1 MSPVS
6 FIKTKTRQ
14 YGFSNL
20 LLLTLKRVGNLFGY
34 YHEVYYLYSKKLDSV
49 TPYKKSLPAD
59 FTVEKLSI
67 SDFQNAGRL
76 DLSAESLERYKDRF
90 LSGNYLV
97 YGIFLA
103 QTLVYYF
110 WLSFCEVELPF
121 PLSEYNNISLKPDQG
136 YLVDGFCLPEY
147 RGQGLH
153 AYMGVFLMNNLH
165 DLGKKEALTI
175 IKSENKAA
183 ISSQE
188 KIGFERTG
196 RIIFSGFGKWKKL
209 TVRYD

>member
-1 MSPVS
+1 MSPLS
-6 FIKTKTRQ
+6 FIKNKTRQ
-14 YGFSNL
+14 YGFFNL
-20 LLLTLKRVGNLFGY
+20 LILALKRVGNLFGY
-34 YHEVYYLYSKKLDSV
+34 YHEVYYLYSKKLDSI
-49 TPYKKSLPAD
+49 TPYKNSLPSG
-59 FTVEKLSI
+59 FTVEKLGI

-103 QTLVYYF
+103 HTLVYYF
-110 WLSFCEVELPF
+110 WLSFCEMELPF
-121 PLSEYNNISLKPDQG
+121 PLSEYNNLSLKPDQG

-153 AYMGVFLMNNLH
+153 AFMGVFLMNNLH
-165 DLGKKEALTI
+165 EMGKKEALTI
-175 IKSENKAA
+175 IKSENRAA

-209 TVRYD
+209 TVKYD